1 MKRFNF
7 YFQLVAV
14 FTVAFL
20 YLWIVP
26 GMVAHFFLGIVQL
39 ISALVIL
46 VQFNKW
52 NKTVRTGIIV
62 YWALVIIA
70 VLSFILSSRLGH
82 YEAWAVGTM
91 VFTGGIAIY
100 FVWLSFQIMES
111 QPRRRRRGNF
121 SILDFPT
128 D

>member
-14 FTVAFL
+14 VTVAIL
-20 YLWIVP
+20 YIWGMP
-26 GMVAHFFLGIVQL
+26 GLVGHFFLGIVQL
-39 ISALVIL
+39 LTAIAIL
-46 VQFNKW
+46 IQYRSWGQTIRN
-52 NKTVRTGIIV
+52 GIIV
-62 YWALVIIA
+62 YWALVILTA
-70 VLSFILSSRLGH
+70 LSFYLILQLNLLGF
-82 YEAWAVGTM
+82 WATGTM

-100 FVWLSFQIMES
+100 FTWLSYQIMQGET
-111 QPRRRRRGNF
+111 RRRRRGNF